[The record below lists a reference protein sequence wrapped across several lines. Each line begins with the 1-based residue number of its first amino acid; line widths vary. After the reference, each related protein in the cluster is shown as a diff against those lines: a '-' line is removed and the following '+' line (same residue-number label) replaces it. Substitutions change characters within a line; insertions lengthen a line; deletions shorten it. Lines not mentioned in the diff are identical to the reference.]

1 MVIRIPA
8 PSQSAEKGGATFFMS
23 MVALSVNGKCA
34 KMLLPMRLA
43 TCSRR
48 LLGTVISSFTMSAKE
63 A

>member
-1 MVIRIPA
+1 MVILIPA

-23 MVALSVNGKCA
+23 MVALSVKGKCA

-48 LLGTVISSFTMSAKE
+48 LLGMLISSFTMSAKE